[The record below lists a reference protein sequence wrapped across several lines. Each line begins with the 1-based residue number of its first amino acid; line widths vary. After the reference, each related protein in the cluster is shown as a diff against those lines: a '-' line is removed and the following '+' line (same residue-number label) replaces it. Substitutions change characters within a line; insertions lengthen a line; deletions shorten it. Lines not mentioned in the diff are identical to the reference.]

1 VQTPLFCKF
10 LDACSTTHDNVRK
23 KHSAGTIKRPTVTIY
38 SEQNVQEA
46 GRKTG
51 ASHILAW
58 RCHEESVRR

>member
-1 VQTPLFCKF
+1 MLMMKKKMMMILKICVDHIYVT
-10 LDACSTTHDNVRK
+10 LDFDPERWWFVLEK
-23 KHSAGTIKRPTVTIY
+23 YEIDD
-38 SEQNVQEA
+38 QEA